1 MTQPLTVLERQVYDY
16 LVDFLTAHTYQPSIR
31 EIGREFG
38 IKSTKTVSD
47 LLHSLAG
54 KGFIE
59 RDPARSRGVRIL
71 GLAAATRL
79 RAVPVY
85 GEIHAGEPSL
95 LPEHRTDYLTL
106 ERRFVPN
113 ETSFS
118 LRVEGDSMTGR
129 GILDGDYVI
138 VDPGM
143 LPDEGA
149 IIAARIGGSATVKT
163 FTRDG
168 DTIVL
173 QPANPDDDAITVGPE
188 TDFSLLGTVTG
199 VFRGLYEPA
208 PLNAPNAAAADAA
221 ARAALGGR
229 AESLVA

>member
-1 MTQPLTVLERQVYDY
+1 MTQPLTALERQVYDY

-54 KGFIE
+54 KGMIE

-79 RAVPVY
+79 RPVPVY
-85 GEIHAGEPSL
+85 GQVHAGEPML
-95 LPEHRTDYLTL
+95 LPEHRTDFLTL
-106 ERRFVPN
+106 ERRFVPS
-113 ETSFS
+113 ETTFS
-118 LRVEGDSMTGR
+118 LRVLGNSMIGR
-129 GILDGDYVI
+129 GIVDGDYVI
-138 VDPGM
+138 IDPSAV
-143 LPDEGA
+143 PEHGA
-149 IIAARIGGSATVKT
+149 IVAARVGSGATVKT
-163 FTRDG
+163 FTREG

-173 QPANPDDDAITVGPE
+173 QPANAVDEAIVVGPGV
-188 TDFSLLGTVTG
+188 DFALLGVVTG
-199 VFRGLYEPA
+199 VFRNLLGDAGVDDAE
-208 PLNAPNAAAADAA
+208 ADEA

-229 AESLVA
+229 NETLVS